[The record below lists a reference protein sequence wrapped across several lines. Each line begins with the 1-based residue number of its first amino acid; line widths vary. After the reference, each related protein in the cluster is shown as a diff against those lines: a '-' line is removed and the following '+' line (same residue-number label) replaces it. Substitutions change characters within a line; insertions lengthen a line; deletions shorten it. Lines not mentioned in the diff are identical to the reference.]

1 MVLYF
6 PAYIFCQNFLQAR
19 QYEVAVTP
27 AKVFYKRMDSNLN
40 CYVEAVGRREADS
53 ETVRLTTLI
62 GEDDEPLDTAIEDG
76 KK

>member
-1 MVLYF
+1 VF
-6 PAYIFCQNFLQAR
+6 AGVRYIFCQNFLQAR

-40 CYVEAVGRREADS
+40 CYVETVGRKEADS

-62 GEDDEPLDTAIEDG
+62 GEDDEPLDQAIEDG